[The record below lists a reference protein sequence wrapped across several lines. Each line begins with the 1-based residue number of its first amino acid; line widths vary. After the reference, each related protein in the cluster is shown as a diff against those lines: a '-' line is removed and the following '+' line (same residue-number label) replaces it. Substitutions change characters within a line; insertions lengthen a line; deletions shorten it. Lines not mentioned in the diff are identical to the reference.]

1 MNQLRSDFRVLKN
14 VMYGNPKFTD
24 SHTRHIR
31 TIHVRQVISMQSKG
45 VANAAGHVA
54 SVKNKSSKNYSYKL
68 KVDEN
73 TVKHTVVKYF
83 SNLAINIQEG
93 GCR

>member
-14 VMYGNPKFTD
+14 VMYGNPKSQTVTLD
-24 SHTRHIR
+24 TH

-45 VANAAGHVA
+45 VANAAGYVA

-68 KVDEN
+68 KVHEN
-73 TVKHTVVKYF
+73 TV
-83 SNLAINIQEG
+83 NILW
-93 GCR
+93 